1 MRRDGGALLRQKVKE
16 KKRRQRGRT
25 SKQACSRRAWSG
37 AFRGVWLQTSQP
49 CAAWVRVVAGG
60 AAGTGKGVG
69 NICLQGEERLKW
81 AKTEMSRAIRE

>member
-1 MRRDGGALLRQKVKE
+1 MAGLFSDRRLRK

-49 CAAWVRVVAGG
+49 CAAWVCVVAGG

-81 AKTEMSRAIRE
+81 AKTETSRAIRE